1 MRSRSNGGLVS
12 APVSTRSGR
21 SSANTAGTTRNLTRG
36 SVGQIKTIAES
47 RLSPQK
53 RPLPPKSEYEKFYES
68 VFLGN
73 EEQEEEPE
81 DQEVSTGTKRPLHA
95 LLNDEDSLA
104 EMQRPSKIPAV
115 RKTSE
120 VVQNPKKQM
129 IAAKDEVI
137 RQINGPSSPVK
148 QPAIASS
155 AKSIHQ
161 KRHDR
166 FDQLYNKTERHTWQD
181 DAIQMLLQLWA
192 QHIKGLRGTMRNTV
206 IYKEMEKQMSQFG
219 PSHFEIKTKMDNM
232 SRKYRVEAEKYRES
246 GVPSKWPY
254 FHKIQSLLIGT
265 KAVDVFEEMMFD
277 TNTGASKF
285 FDQDDSDDDELE
297 SLRGEYLAED
307 STANDTQFEE
317 DVENKHNLEYLSNEI
332 RKDSLHS
339 PSPVIPEAD
348 DYDDDEVE
356 REVEEQLNYREDTP
370 QAEYIVDN
378 HTKRKNDTKRR
389 TDRMLEIEEEKLVIE
404 REKLKVMKEALQELS
419 AFHKDLMKLIRT
431 RK

>member
-1 MRSRSNGGLVS
+1 
-12 APVSTRSGR
+12 
-21 SSANTAGTTRNLTRG
+21 
-36 SVGQIKTIAES
+36 
-47 RLSPQK
+47 
-53 RPLPPKSEYEKFYES
+53 
-68 VFLGN
+68 
-73 EEQEEEPE
+73 
-81 DQEVSTGTKRPLHA
+81 
-95 LLNDEDSLA
+95 NDEDSLA

-120 VVQNPKKQM
+120 LVQSPKKQV

-137 RQINGPSSPVK
+137 RQINGPSSPGK
-148 QPAIASS
+148 QAAIVLA

-166 FDQLYNKTERHTWQD
+166 FDQLYNKTERHTWHD

-192 QHIKGLRGTMRNTV
+192 QHIKGLRGSMRNTV

-232 SRKYRVEAEKYRES
+232 SRKYRVEAEKCRES

-265 KAVDVFEEMMFD
+265 KAVDVFEEMMFN
-277 TNTGASKF
+277 TNT
-285 FDQDDSDDDELE
+285 
-297 SLRGEYLAED
+297 
-307 STANDTQFEE
+307 
-317 DVENKHNLEYLSNEI
+317 
-332 RKDSLHS
+332 
-339 PSPVIPEAD
+339 VIPEAD
-348 DYDDDEVE
+348 DYEDDEVE
-356 REVEEQLNYREDTP
+356 GEVEEQLNYREDTP
-370 QAEYIVDN
+370 EADFIIED
-378 HTKRKNDTKRR
+378 HAKRKNATKRR

-419 AFHKDLMKLIRT
+419 AFHKDLIKLIRN